1 MSRAPE
7 NRISENRAET
17 GRIVLAAGGTGGH
30 MFPAQA
36 LARELLDRGLS
47 VALITDRRGGGFGP
61 DLPQVETHRI
71 HAAAIAGQGLL
82 GKLRGAI
89 ELGLGTIQARR
100 LLKKLGG
107 EVVVGFGGYPSVP
120 TVLAGASLGLR
131 VVLHE
136 QNAVLGRANRLLAG
150 RADAIATSFD
160 KVAAIPEDDLPKV
173 RLTGNPV
180 RPAIAALGRR
190 PYAVP
195 GERDTFRLLVIGGS
209 QGATVFNDIVP
220 AALCRLPEPLRARL
234 EVSQQ
239 VPGGAI
245 EEVAATYRDCGIAC
259 EPKTFF
265 DDMAERLGGAHL
277 VIGRAGASTVAELA
291 AAGRPGLL
299 VPLPNATD
307 DHQTANAQCL
317 AEAGG
322 GWVIPQPAFTPEH
335 LAERLTSLF
344 ANPAL
349 LARASRCAQAY
360 GRDQAAAALAD
371 VVCAKGNENGNH
383 KGNTQPNRGE
393 AAA

>member
-1 MSRAPE
+1 MSRAAPD
-7 NRISENRAET
+7 RAKLR
-17 GRIVLAAGGTGGH
+17 RIVLAAGGTGGH

-36 LARELLDRGLS
+36 LARELLDRSLT

-71 HAAAIAGQGLL
+71 SAAGLAGRGLL
-82 GKLRGAI
+82 GKLRGVLK
-89 ELGLGTIQARR
+89 LGLGLIQARR
-100 LLKKLGG
+100 LLKALGA

-131 VVLHE
+131 IVLHE
-136 QNAVLGRANRLLAG
+136 QNAVLGRANRLLAA

-160 KVAAIPEDDLPKV
+160 QVAAVAEADRGKL

-195 GERDTFRLLVIGGS
+195 DGNDVLRLLVIGGS
-209 QGATVFNDIVP
+209 QGATVFNEVVP
-220 AALCRLPEPLRARL
+220 AALCRLPEPLRRRI

-259 EPKTFF
+259 EPKAFF
-265 DDMAERLGGAHL
+265 DDMPARLGAAHL
-277 VIGRAGASTVAELA
+277 VIGRAGASTIAELA

-299 VPLPNATD
+299 VPYPSATD

-322 GWVIPQPAFTPEH
+322 GWVMPQASFTPEH
-335 LAERLTSLF
+335 LAERLASLF
-344 ANPAL
+344 VSPAL
-349 LARASRCAQAY
+349 LARASRCAQAF
-360 GRDQAAAALAD
+360 GRDAAAAALAD
-371 VVCAKGNENGNH
+371 VVCARDNENGDA
-383 KGNTQPNRGE
+383 GDDRGE

>member
-1 MSRAPE
+1 MSRALPH
-7 NRISENRAET
+7 RTRPH
-17 GRIVLAAGGTGGH
+17 RIVLAAGGTGGH

-36 LARELLDRGLS
+36 LARELLGRGLT

-71 HAAAIAGQGLL
+71 SAAGLAGRGPL
-82 GKLRGAI
+82 GKLRGVAQLC
-89 ELGLGTIQARR
+89 LGLIQARR
-100 LLKKLGG
+100 QLKALDA

-120 TVLAGASLGLR
+120 TVLAAASRGLR
-131 VVLHE
+131 IVLHE
-136 QNAVLGRANRLLAG
+136 QNAVLGRANRLLAA
-150 RADAIATSFD
+150 RADTIATSFER
-160 KVAAIPEDDLPKV
+160 VAAVAETDRAKLC
-173 RLTGNPV
+173 LTGNPV

-195 GERDTFRLLVIGGS
+195 DGNDVLRLLVIGGS
-209 QGATVFNDIVP
+209 QGATIFNEVVP
-220 AALCRLPEPLRARL
+220 AALCLLSQPLRRRL

-239 VPGGAI
+239 VPGGALD
-245 EEVAATYRDCGIAC
+245 EVAATYRDCGIVC
-259 EPKTFF
+259 EPRAFF
-265 DDMAERLGGAHL
+265 DDMPARLGAAHL

-299 VPLPNATD
+299 VPYPSATD

-322 GWVIPQPAFTPEH
+322 GWVMPQASFTPEH
-335 LAERLTSLF
+335 LAERLESLF

-360 GRDQAAAALAD
+360 GREGAAAALAD
-371 VVCAKGNENGNH
+371 LVCAHENENGEA
-383 KGNTQPNRGE
+383 GSGRGE

>member
-1 MSRAPE
+1 MSPDAP
-7 NRISENRAET
+7 S
-17 GRIVLAAGGTGGH
+17 RIVLAAGGTGGH

-36 LARELLDRGLS
+36 LARELLGRGLT

-71 HAAAIAGQGLL
+71 SAAGLAGRGLP
-82 GKLRGAI
+82 GKLRGVLK
-89 ELGLGTIQARR
+89 LGLGVIQARR
-100 LLKKLGG
+100 LLKTLGG
-107 EVVVGFGGYPSVP
+107 QVVVGFGGYASVP
-120 TVLAGASLGLR
+120 TVLAGAWLGLR

-136 QNAVLGRANRLLAG
+136 QNAVLGRANRLLAA

-160 KVAAIPEDDLPKV
+160 KVAAIAEADRDKV

-195 GERDTFRLLVIGGS
+195 DENDVLRLLVIGGS
-209 QGATVFNDIVP
+209 QGATVFNEVVP
-220 AALCRLPEPLRARL
+220 AALSRLSVPLRRRL

-245 EEVAATYRDCGIAC
+245 EAVAATYRDCGIAC
-259 EPKTFF
+259 EPRSFF
-265 DDMAERLGGAHL
+265 DDLPERLGAAHL
-277 VIGRAGASTVAELA
+277 VIGRAGASTLAELA

-299 VPLPNATD
+299 VPYPSATD

-322 GWVIPQPAFTPEH
+322 GWVMPQPAFTPEH
-335 LAERLTSLF
+335 LAERLDSLF

-360 GRDQAAAALAD
+360 GRGQAAAALAE
-371 VVCAKGNENGNH
+371 VVCARGNH
-383 KGNTQPNRGE
+383 NGDAGVDRGE

>member
-1 MSRAPE
+1 
-7 NRISENRAET
+7 
-17 GRIVLAAGGTGGH
+17 

-36 LARELLDRGLS
+36 LARELLGRGMT
-47 VALITDRRGGGFGP
+47 VALIMDRRGGGFGP
-61 DLPQVETHRI
+61 EMPQVETHRI
-71 HAAAIAGQGLL
+71 SAAGLAGRGLL
-82 GKLRGAI
+82 DKLRGGVM
-89 ELGLGTIQARR
+89 LGLGLIQARR
-100 LLKKLGG
+100 LLKALSA

-131 VVLHE
+131 IVLHE
-136 QNAVLGRANRLLAG
+136 QNAVLGRANRLLAA
-150 RADAIATSFD
+150 RADTIATSFEQ
-160 KVAAIPEDDLPKV
+160 VAAVAEADRTKL

-180 RPAIAALGRR
+180 RPEIAALGRR

-195 GERDTFRLLVIGGS
+195 DGNDTLRLLVIGGS
-209 QGATVFNDIVP
+209 QGATVFNDVVP
-220 AALCRLPEPLRARL
+220 AALCRLPEALRRRI

-245 EEVAATYRDCGIAC
+245 EGVAARYRDCGIAC
-259 EPKTFF
+259 EPKDFF
-265 DDMAERLGGAHL
+265 DDMPERLGAAHL

-299 VPLPNATD
+299 VPYPSATD

-317 AEAGG
+317 AKAGG
-322 GWVIPQPAFTPEH
+322 GWVMPQPSFTPEY
-335 LAERLTSLF
+335 LAERLESLF

-360 GRDQAAAALAD
+360 GRDHAAAALAD
-371 VVCAKGNENGNH
+371 VVCATSNSNGESD
-383 KGNTQPNRGE
+383 RSE

>member
-1 MSRAPE
+1 MSRATP
-7 NRISENRAET
+7 

-36 LARELLDRGLS
+36 LARELLGRGLT
-47 VALITDRRGGGFGP
+47 VALITDHRGGGFGP

-71 HAAAIAGQGLL
+71 SAAGLAGRGLL
-82 GKLRGAI
+82 GKLRGI
-89 ELGLGTIQARR
+89 LKLGLGLVQARR
-100 LLKKLGG
+100 LLKALGG

-136 QNAVLGRANRLLAG
+136 QNAVLGRANRLLAA
-150 RADAIATSFD
+150 RADTIATSFD
-160 KVAAIPEDDLPKV
+160 RVAAIAEADRAKV

-195 GERDTFRLLVIGGS
+195 DGNDVLRLLVIGGS
-209 QGATVFNDIVP
+209 QGATVFNEVVP
-220 AALCRLPEPLRARL
+220 AALCRLPEPLRRRL

-245 EEVAATYRDCGIAC
+245 EEVAARYRDCGIAC
-259 EPKTFF
+259 EPKVFF
-265 DDMAERLGGAHL
+265 DDMPVRLGAAHL

-299 VPLPNATD
+299 VPYPSATD

-322 GWVIPQPAFTPEH
+322 GWVMPQPSFTAAR
-335 LAERLTSLF
+335 LAERLEALF

-371 VVCAKGNENGNH
+371 VVCARDNHNGSHGGNH
-383 KGNTQPNRGE
+383 GDGAGSGRGE

>member
-1 MSRAPE
+1 
-7 NRISENRAET
+7 
-17 GRIVLAAGGTGGH
+17 VLAAGGTGGH

-36 LARELLDRGLS
+36 LARELLDRGLT

-71 HAAAIAGQGLL
+71 SAAGLAGRGLL
-82 GKLRGAI
+82 GKLRGVLK
-89 ELGLGTIQARR
+89 LGLGLIQARR
-100 LLKKLGG
+100 LLKALGA

-131 VVLHE
+131 IVLHE
-136 QNAVLGRANRLLAG
+136 QNAVLGRANRLLAA
-150 RADAIATSFD
+150 RADAIATSFGQ
-160 KVAAIPEDDLPKV
+160 VAAVAEADRGKL

-195 GERDTFRLLVIGGS
+195 DGNDVLRLLVIGGS
-209 QGATVFNDIVP
+209 QGATVFNEVVP
-220 AALCRLPEPLRARL
+220 AALCRLPEPLRRRI

-259 EPKTFF
+259 EPKAFF
-265 DDMAERLGGAHL
+265 DDMPARLGAAHL

-299 VPLPNATD
+299 VPYPSATD

-322 GWVIPQPAFTPEH
+322 SWVMQQASFTAER
-335 LAERLTSLF
+335 LAERLESLF

-371 VVCAKGNENGNH
+371 VVCARDNHNGNH
-383 KGNTQPNRGE
+383 GGSHGDGDGAGSDRGE

>member
-1 MSRAPE
+1 MSRATP
-7 NRISENRAET
+7 SRAEP

-36 LARELLDRGLS
+36 LARELLGRGLT

-71 HAAAIAGQGLL
+71 SAAGLAGRGLL
-82 GKLRGAI
+82 GKLRGVLK
-89 ELGLGTIQARR
+89 LGLGLVQARR
-100 LLKKLGG
+100 LLKALGA

-120 TVLAGASLGLR
+120 TVVAGASLGRR

-136 QNAVLGRANRLLAG
+136 QNAVLGRANRLLAS
-150 RADAIATSFD
+150 RADTIATSFERVD
-160 KVAAIPEDDLPKV
+160 AIAEADRAKV

-195 GERDTFRLLVIGGS
+195 DESDVLRLLVIGGS
-209 QGATVFNDIVP
+209 QGASVFNEVVP
-220 AALCRLPEPLRARL
+220 AALCRLPEPLRRRI

-245 EEVAATYRDCGIAC
+245 ERVAATYRDCGIAC
-259 EPKTFF
+259 EPKGFF
-265 DDMAERLGGAHL
+265 DDMPERLGAAHL

-299 VPLPNATD
+299 VPYPAATD
-307 DHQTANAQCL
+307 DHQTANAQRL

-322 GWVIPQPAFTPEH
+322 GWVMTQPSLTPEH
-335 LAERLTSLF
+335 LAERLESLF

-360 GRDQAAAALAD
+360 GRERAASALAD
-371 VVCAKGNENGNH
+371 VVCASGNDNGDARH
-383 KGNTQPNRGE
+383 NRGE

>member
-1 MSRAPE
+1 MSRAQQDRTSP
-7 NRISENRAET
+7 N
-17 GRIVLAAGGTGGH
+17 RIVLAAGGTGGH

-36 LARELLDRGLS
+36 LARELLDRGLT

-61 DLPQVETHRI
+61 ELPQVETHRI
-71 HAAAIAGQGLL
+71 SAAGLAGRGPL
-82 GKLRGAI
+82 GKLRGI
-89 ELGLGTIQARR
+89 VKLCLGLVQARR
-100 LLKKLGG
+100 LLKTLDA
-107 EVVVGFGGYPSVP
+107 EMVVGFGGYPSVP
-120 TVLAGASLGLR
+120 TVLAAASLGLR
-131 VVLHE
+131 IVLHE
-136 QNAVLGRANRLLAG
+136 QNAVLGRANRLLAA
-150 RADAIATSFD
+150 RADTIATSFEQ
-160 KVAAIPEDDLPKV
+160 VAAVPEADRAKL

-195 GERDTFRLLVIGGS
+195 DGSDALRLLVIGGS
-209 QGATVFNDIVP
+209 QGATVFNQVVP
-220 AALCRLPEPLRARL
+220 AALCRLPIPLRARL

-239 VPGGAI
+239 VPGGAL

-259 EPKTFF
+259 EPKAFF
-265 DDMAERLGGAHL
+265 DDMPARLGAAHL

-299 VPLPNATD
+299 VPYPKATD

-322 GWVIPQPAFTPEH
+322 GWVMPQTSFTPEH
-335 LAERLTSLF
+335 LAERLESLF

-360 GRDQAAAALAD
+360 GREGAAAALAD
-371 VVCAKGNENGNH
+371 LVCVTSNCNGDA
-383 KGNTQPNRGE
+383 GSDRGE

>member
-1 MSRAPE
+1 MSRAAP
-7 NRISENRAET
+7 NL
-17 GRIVLAAGGTGGH
+17 IVLAAGGTGGH

-36 LARELLDRGLS
+36 LARELLGRGLT

-71 HAAAIAGQGLL
+71 SAAGLAGRGLP
-82 GKLRGAI
+82 GKLRGVLK
-89 ELGLGTIQARR
+89 LGLGLVQARR
-100 LLKKLGG
+100 LLKALGA

-120 TVLAGASLGLR
+120 TVLAAASLGLR
-131 VVLHE
+131 IVLHE
-136 QNAVLGRANRLLAG
+136 QNAVLGRANRLLAA

-160 KVAAIPEDDLPKV
+160 RVAAVAEADRAKL

-195 GERDTFRLLVIGGS
+195 DRNDVLRLLVIGGS
-209 QGATVFNDIVP
+209 QGATVFNEVVP
-220 AALCRLPEPLRARL
+220 AALCRLPEPLRRRL

-239 VPGGAI
+239 VPGGTV
-245 EEVAATYRDCGIAC
+245 EQVAARYRDCGIAC
-259 EPKTFF
+259 EPKGFF
-265 DDMAERLGGAHL
+265 DDMPERLGAAHL

-299 VPLPNATD
+299 VPYPSATD

-322 GWVIPQPAFTPEH
+322 GWVMAQPSFTPEH
-335 LAERLTSLF
+335 LAERLESLF

-371 VVCAKGNENGNH
+371 VVCAKGSQNDDHNGDA
-383 KGNTQPNRGE
+383 GSDRGE

>member
-1 MSRAPE
+1 MSRIP
-7 NRISENRAET
+7 ENRAET
-17 GRIVLAAGGTGGH
+17 GRPEMGRIVLAAGGTGGH

-160 KVAAIPEDDLPKV
+160 QVAAIAEADRAKV

-209 QGATVFNDIVP
+209 QGATVFNDVVP
-220 AALCRLPEPLRARL
+220 EALCRLPEPLRARL

-245 EEVAATYRDCGIAC
+245 EEVAATYRDCGITC
-259 EPKTFF
+259 EPKHFF
-265 DDMAERLGGAHL
+265 DDMAERLGAAHL

-299 VPLPNATD
+299 VPLPHATD

-371 VVCAKGNENGNH
+371 VVCARSNH
-383 KGNTQPNRGE
+383 NGNTQPNRGE

>member
-1 MSRAPE
+1 MSRATP
-7 NRISENRAET
+7 

-36 LARELLDRGLS
+36 LARELLGRGLT
-47 VALITDRRGGGFGP
+47 VALITDHRGGGFGP

-71 HAAAIAGQGLL
+71 SAAGLAGRGLL
-82 GKLRGAI
+82 GKLRGI
-89 ELGLGTIQARR
+89 LKLGLGLVQARR
-100 LLKKLGG
+100 LLKALGG

-136 QNAVLGRANRLLAG
+136 QNAVLGRANRLLAA
-150 RADAIATSFD
+150 RADTIATSFD
-160 KVAAIPEDDLPKV
+160 RVAAIAEADRAKV

-195 GERDTFRLLVIGGS
+195 DGNDVLRLLVIGGS
-209 QGATVFNDIVP
+209 QGATVFNEVVP
-220 AALCRLPEPLRARL
+220 AALCRLPEPLRRRL

-245 EEVAATYRDCGIAC
+245 EEVAARYRDCGIAC
-259 EPKTFF
+259 EPKAFF
-265 DDMAERLGGAHL
+265 DDMPVRLGAAHL

-299 VPLPNATD
+299 VPYPSATD

-322 GWVIPQPAFTPEH
+322 GWVMPQPSFTAAR
-335 LAERLTSLF
+335 LAERLEALF

-371 VVCAKGNENGNH
+371 VVCARDNHNGSH
-383 KGNTQPNRGE
+383 GDDAGSDRGE

>member
-1 MSRAPE
+1 MSRAE
-7 NRISENRAET
+7 KGRAPT
-17 GRIVLAAGGTGGH
+17 GRTKPGGIVLAAGGTGGH

-47 VALITDRRGGGFGP
+47 VALVTDRRGGGFGP

-71 HAAAIAGQGLL
+71 SAAGLTGRGLL
-82 GKLRGAI
+82 GKLRGVLA
-89 ELGLGTIQARR
+89 LGLGLVQARR
-100 LLKKLGG
+100 LLKVFGG

-136 QNAVLGRANRLLAG
+136 QNAVLGRANRLLAA

-160 KVAAIPEDDLPKV
+160 TVAAIAESDRAKV
-173 RLTGNPV
+173 HLTGNPV

-195 GERDTFRLLVIGGS
+195 GANDVLRLLVTGGS
-209 QGATVFNDIVP
+209 QGAAVFNEVVP
-220 AALCRLPEPLRARL
+220 AALCRLPEPLRRRL
-234 EVSQQ
+234 KVSQQ

-245 EEVAATYRDCGIAC
+245 EEVAAAYRDCGIAC
-259 EPKTFF
+259 EPKGFF
-265 DDMAERLGGAHL
+265 DDLPERLGAAHL
-277 VIGRAGASTVAELA
+277 VIGRAGASTVTELT

-299 VPLPNATD
+299 VPLPTATD

-317 AEAGG
+317 AAAGG
-322 GWVIPQPAFTPEH
+322 GWVMPQSAFTPEH
-335 LAERLTSLF
+335 LAERLSSLF

-360 GRDQAAAALAD
+360 GRERAAAALAD
-371 VVCAKGNENGNH
+371 VVCARGNH
-383 KGNTQPNRGE
+383 NGHTESNRGE
-393 AAA
+393 VAA